1 MTRKTVVI
9 GLLGTTL
16 DTGHAA
22 ARWRRWRPSVAICQ
36 QPDFPIARFEL
47 LVVGDASRLADQ
59 IVADIAEVAPGVEV
73 RPHPLAIANPWDFS
87 EVYAALDAYAE
98 AYPWRTASEDYY
110 IHITT
115 GTHVIQICLFLLC
128 ETRAIPGLLLQSPPR
143 SRRAARPGRPDRR
156 DRSRARE
163 VRPAVCAVSGPPR
176 ARRLAAQG
184 RHRDP

>member
-1 MTRKTVVI
+1 MARNTVVI

-16 DTGHAA
+16 DTGHSA

-36 QPDFPIARFEL
+36 QPNLPIARFEL
-47 LVVGDASRLADQ
+47 LVVGDAGRLANQ
-59 IVADIAEVAPGVEV
+59 VVADIAEVAPGVEV

-110 IHITT
+110 VHITT

-128 ETRAIPGLLLQSPPR
+128 ETRAIPAVLLQSSPSRGDAAPR
-143 SRRAARPGRPDRR
+143 SPAGRIDRI
-156 DRSRARE
+156 
-163 VRPAVCAVSGPPR
+163 
-176 ARRLAAQG
+176 
-184 RHRDP
+184 